1 MGNINKSFKLIL
13 FVVVYATMRNL
24 SNGEALVEAAGRT
37 LGRTLEI
44 KQLDVCEDSIEAC
57 VNSLPERRV
66 DILSNV
72 GSATTIDERKTVM
85 DTNFLGLVRLLK
97 EILHDMKKRKRG
109 HIVVISSVMGIL
121 VILFIDVYAASKFA
135 VEGFCER
142 LAIQALRFNLNI
154 SLIEPDPAITEFER
168 KVYEEGLKTD
178 LSKSDKVTHTLKIIT
193 MENPPFCHQTNALY
207 TPMTTLKYVDPN
219 DDLPID
225 TF

>member
-1 MGNINKSFKLIL
+1 ELRTADYLYCI
-13 FVVVYATMRNL
+13 VYATMRNL

-66 DILSNV
+66 DILISN
-72 GSATTIDERKTVM
+72 RKTVM

>member
-1 MGNINKSFKLIL
+1 
-13 FVVVYATMRNL
+13 MRNL

-66 DILSNV
+66 DILSKPTPF
-72 GSATTIDERKTVM
+72 GSIIDERKTVM

-178 LSKSDKVTHTLKIIT
+178 LSKSDKHTLKIIT